1 MITLPTPFSQEKY
14 VIFINILLR
23 ILGQARELLDGMI
36 STVNL
41 GVKPA
46 PGQVQI
52 YFHNIMLGSDNF
64 TGMEGYWTVNYT
76 GTHSF

>member
-1 MITLPTPFSQEKY
+1 MITLPHLANKY

-52 YFHNIMLGSDNF
+52 YFHNFMLGYDNF
-64 TGMEGYWTVNYT
+64 
-76 GTHSF
+76 S